1 MAVGGE
7 DLGRSNGEGL
17 IADRAYEE
25 LRDRIVTLKLPPGM
39 VLREDELMAELAIGR
54 TPLRDAIKRLAL
66 EGLVAVQS
74 RRGTT
79 ITPVDSSDI
88 MHITE
93 VRADLE
99 GLAAELAALRMTEDA
114 RTTCHERL
122 EWLRALDR
130 RTDPEALMRMD
141 TEIHRFTWHEA
152 QNPYLVRDHSSATGR
167 CRLRIWYLVIDRV
180 PGLAGSVHH
189 QEQLLEALIDRD
201 APAARRIMR
210 EHVLEFQ
217 REVLLAFSRPT
228 PERLTTPDPIDI
240 SEAVI
245 HQPSV

>member
-7 DLGRSNGEGL
+7 DLGQNNGDRL

-39 VLREDELMAELAIGR
+39 VLREDELMAQLGIGR

-66 EGLVAVQS
+66 EGLVDVQP

-79 ITPVDSSDI
+79 ITPVDSSAI

-93 VRADLE
+93 VRAELE
-99 GLAAELAALRMTEDA
+99 GLAAELAALRMTEEA
-114 RTTCHERL
+114 RATCHEHL
-122 EWLRALDR
+122 ELLRALAR
-130 RTDPEALMRMD
+130 GTDPDELMRMD
-141 TEIHRFTWHEA
+141 TEIHRFTWHA
-152 QNPYLVRDHSSATGR
+152 SQNPYLVETLERYFSLS
-167 CRLRIWYLVIDRV
+167 LRIWYLVIDRV

-217 REVLLAFSRPT
+217 REVLLGFSRTAP
-228 PERLTTPDPIDI
+228 
-240 SEAVI
+240 
-245 HQPSV
+245 

>member
-1 MAVGGE
+1 MAAGGE
-7 DLGRSNGEGL
+7 DLGRGNGDGL

-39 VLREDELMAELAIGR
+39 VLREDELMAQLAIGR
-54 TPLRDAIKRLAL
+54 TPLRDAIKRLSL
-66 EGLVAVQS
+66 EGLVAVQP

-114 RTTCHERL
+114 RATCHERL
-122 EWLRALDR
+122 ELLRALAR
-130 RTDPEALMRMD
+130 GTDPEELMRMD
-141 TEIHRFTWHEA
+141 TEIHRFTWHAA
-152 QNPYLVRDHSSATGR
+152 QNPYLVETLERYFSLS
-167 CRLRIWYLVIDRV
+167 LRIWYLVIDRV

-217 REVLLAFSRPT
+217 REVLLGFSRDT
-228 PERLTTPDPIDI
+228 PLAR
-240 SEAVI
+240 
-245 HQPSV
+245 